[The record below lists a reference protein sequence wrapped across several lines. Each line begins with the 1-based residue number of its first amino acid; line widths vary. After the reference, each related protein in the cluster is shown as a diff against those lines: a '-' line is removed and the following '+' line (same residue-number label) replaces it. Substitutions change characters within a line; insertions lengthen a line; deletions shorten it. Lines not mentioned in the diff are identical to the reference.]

1 MQVRED
7 KTREEE
13 LCVNFQSKGT
23 ADWRADFKRHLPD
36 CIDAF
41 EPCYVLFRIDEP
53 NGWILMS
60 FADDRAPVR
69 EKMVFAATWAT
80 FKSEFGQSNI
90 RYEYHVTDKKDMT
103 LEAFEKWLSTRED
116 PGPMSEL
123 EKEFYSAHQELKII
137 APSVVAAQTVRG
149 VFFPVDQDA
158 EEELRK
164 LASHTVNYVQ
174 LAVDTLNEAIKLE
187 SSKTSISPEQL
198 NEIIPR
204 DKPRYH
210 FYRFCHKYNNQDY
223 DSLFFIYSM
232 PSSGCTIKERMLYS
246 SCKQPFLQAA
256 LSTANLRPD
265 KKVLAFKYLEIIQ
278 IRIGKLVVRYL
289 RVIADGNARKVLELV
304 PVIEIDSKEK
314 LSSDILID
322 YTHPTLQVKEKSFA
336 KPPGP
341 SQRGTRRVT
350 KAAG

>member
-1 MQVRED
+1 MSCQSGIR
-7 KTREEE
+7 EE
-13 LCVNFQSKGT
+13 LCVNYQGKGT
-23 ADWRADFKRHLPD
+23 NDWRADFKRHLPD

-41 EPCYVLFRIDEP
+41 EPCYILFRIDEP
-53 NGWILMS
+53 YGWILMS

-69 EKMVFAATWAT
+69 EKMVFAATWST
-80 FKSEFGQSNI
+80 FKSE
-90 RYEYHVTDKKDMT
+90 YEYHVTDKKEMT
-103 LEAFEKWLSTRED
+103 LEAFEKWLSSKED

-123 EKEFYSAHQELKII
+123 EKEFYNARHEFKVT
-137 APSVVAAQTVRG
+137 APSIVAAQTVRG

-164 LASHTVNYVQ
+164 LANHAISYVQ

-187 SSKTSISPEQL
+187 CSKTSVSPEQL

-210 FYRFCHKYNNQDY
+210 FYRFCHKYNDEDY

-232 PSSGCTIKERMLYS
+232 PASGCTIKERMLYS

-256 LSTANLRPD
+256 LSAANLCPD
-265 KKVLAFKYLEIIQ
+265 KK
-278 IRIGKLVVRYL
+278 
-289 RVIADGNARKVLELV
+289 
-304 PVIEIDSKEK
+304 IEIDSKDL
-314 LSSDILID
+314 LSSDILMD
-322 YTHPTLQVKEKSFA
+322 YTHPAPEIKEKSFA

-350 KAAG
+350 KAVG